1 MINLIKSFDVKIL
14 NTSEEDIEKGI
25 IETGDF
31 ERYVQENILVI
42 ENWLKSQEEKVRSS
56 TLHPLEPPNLSS
68 ININSHT
75 RLPKQQI
82 PSFYG
87 DPLMFQ
93 SFWEI
98 FDSSVNSNPNL
109 DKISKFSYLKGLL
122 KDKASDA
129 ILGLS
134 LTSENYGEAVA
145 ILKSRFGDPQ
155 IVIQTNMDVLLSLPD
170 VESCSHIRLLR
181 KILDVIKT
189 TSRNLR
195 PHNIDSNHYG
205 PILISVIMKKLPEEF
220 RL

>member
-1 MINLIKSFDVKIL
+1 MGGGTIIL
-14 NTSEEDIEKGI
+14 DS
-25 IETGDF
+25 
-31 ERYVQENILVI
+31 RVHY
-42 ENWLKSQEEKVRSS
+42 
-56 TLHPLEPPNLSS
+56 PLEPPNLPS

-87 DPLMFQ
+87 DLLMFQ

-134 LTSENYGEAVA
+134 LTSENYDEAVA
-145 ILKSRFGDPQ
+145 ILKSRFGDSQ
-155 IVIQTNMDVLLSLPD
+155 IAIQTNMDVLLSLPNI
-170 VESCSHIRLLR
+170 ESCSDIRLLR
-181 KILDVIKT
+181 KMLDATDT
-189 TSRNLR
+189 TSGNLR
-195 PHNIDSNHYG
+195 PYDIDSNHYG
-205 PILISVIMKKLPEEF
+205 PILISL
-220 RL
+220 L

>member
-1 MINLIKSFDVKIL
+1 M
-14 NTSEEDIEKGI
+14 
-25 IETGDF
+25 
-31 ERYVQENILVI
+31 
-42 ENWLKSQEEKVRSS
+42 KSQEEEVRSS
-56 TLHPLEPPNLSS
+56 ALHDPLEPPNLST

-82 PSFYG
+82 PSFYA

-98 FDSSVNSNPNL
+98 LDSSVHSNPNL

-134 LTSENYGEAVA
+134 LTSENYDEAVA

-155 IVIQTNMDVLLSLPD
+155 IVIQTNMDGLL
-170 VESCSHIRLLR
+170 
-181 KILDVIKT
+181 
-189 TSRNLR
+189 
-195 PHNIDSNHYG
+195 HYH
-205 PILISVIMKKLPEEF
+205 M
-220 RL
+220 